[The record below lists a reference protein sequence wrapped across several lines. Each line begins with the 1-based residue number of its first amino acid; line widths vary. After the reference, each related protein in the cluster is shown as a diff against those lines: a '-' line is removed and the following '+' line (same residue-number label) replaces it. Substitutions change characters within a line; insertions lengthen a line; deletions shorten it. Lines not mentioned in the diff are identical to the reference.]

1 MCLQKWGCGIALSL
15 SSPNKYFSFID
26 IFSLTEDLHLMTGD
40 SAGHLCLIDFFCDM
54 WRCEGLIL
62 AVLCMCLFTSTRVWS
77 TACGP
82 AWSFP
87 LERWGMQA
95 LKRAPRNFSVCIC
108 AFLPLQ
114 KNFLLLFPGCCPL
127 YLFLLVSTMSLPGS
141 WSSWGYFQPTQCWAG
156 STEPGEKP
164 SLEHSLGLQLSIPR
178 LWLSV
183 ENVCCSFALLSLP
196 VN

>member
-1 MCLQKWGCGIALSL
+1 MPDGLQVTALGTCIWL
-15 SSPNKYFSFID
+15 
-26 IFSLTEDLHLMTGD
+26 IFSVT
-40 SAGHLCLIDFFCDM
+40 C

-62 AVLCMCLFTSTRVWS
+62 AVLWTWLFTSIAVWS
-77 TACGP
+77 RACGP

-87 LERWGMQA
+87 FERWAMQA
-95 LKRAPRNFSVCIC
+95 LKRALRDFSARIC

-127 YLFLLVSTMSLPGS
+127 HLSLLVSTMSLPGS
-141 WSSWGYFQPTQCWAG
+141 WSSWGCLQPTQCWAG

-164 SLEHSLGLQLSIPR
+164 SLEHSLGLQLSTPR

-183 ENVCCSFALLSLP
+183 ENVCCSRVLLSLP